1 MNQKIV
7 SLESNFH
14 QTKSSDNLVAYR
26 KPHTSYFE
34 AALPEIGSFLGS
46 ATRIQQKE
54 QWDPTPKHEDLY
66 FLRLCT
72 ITLLVH

>member
-14 QTKSSDNLVAYR
+14 QTKSSDNLVAYS
-26 KPHTSYFE
+26 KPLTGYFE
-34 AALPEIGSFLGS
+34 AALPEIGSFLVS
-46 ATRIQQKE
+46 ASRIQQNKL
-54 QWDPTPKHEDLY
+54 QYPTPKHEALY

-72 ITLLVH
+72 STLLVH